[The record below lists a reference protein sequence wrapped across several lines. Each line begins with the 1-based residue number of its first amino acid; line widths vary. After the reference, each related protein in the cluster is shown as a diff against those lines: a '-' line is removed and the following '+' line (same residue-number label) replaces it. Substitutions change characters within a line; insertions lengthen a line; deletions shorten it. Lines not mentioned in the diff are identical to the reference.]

1 MIIKGLFFHFL
12 FFCFPFFC
20 FLFFFFQRG
29 LIPKQDKMIYIV
41 KNKYFYKMFT
51 FATLNNLISSAIDD
65 IYISIYI
72 VNFFLA
78 SHFPKCRRSD
88 PNLQECLLK
97 ATEQVR
103 PDIRKGI
110 PDFLPGIEKFVIP
123 EISMQQG
130 TRAVNYK
137 AFFRNVTVLGL
148 DQYKFTR
155 YE

>member
-1 MIIKGLFFHFL
+1 
-12 FFCFPFFC
+12 
-20 FLFFFFQRG
+20 
-29 LIPKQDKMIYIV
+29 
-41 KNKYFYKMFT
+41 MFT

-155 YE
+155 YEWALPWFIFIAGFTLLPVNFSTVVRP